1 MAMEE
6 KLSKSIYKIELY
18 LLKIIP
24 IIISIL
30 YFINT
35 TLSCLGINIEI
46 FSIIGGMS
54 LLHTIFFYVSSYAF
68 KFCNYHRM
76 FLHYILISEILAWID
91 YKYCIIPND
100 KIYLTISIILYS
112 IIIFIA
118 IYMKFNNH
126 V

>member
-6 KLSKSIYKIELY
+6 KLNKSIYKIELY
-18 LLKIIP
+18 LLKVIP

-35 TLSCLGINIEI
+35 TFSCLGINIEI
-46 FSIIGGMS
+46 FSIVGGMS
-54 LLHTIFFYVSSYAF
+54 LLPILFFYVSSYAF

-76 FLHYILISEILAWID
+76 FHDYISISEILAWID
-91 YKYCIIPND
+91 YKYYIIPND
-100 KIYLTISIILYS
+100 KIYLTISIILYNVT
-112 IIIFIA
+112 IFIA